1 MLKPPGQHPPP
12 EPDRSIGELIERLL
26 DDALDY
32 GRAEIELIKAR
43 ALEIVENYVRAA
55 VLFGVAAVFALVA
68 LITLFVGIAF
78 GLARWIGPL
87 GGGIVSALIAAVI
100 GGLLVWIAMRDLRDD
115 Q

>member
-12 EPDRSIGELIERLL
+12 EPYRSIGELIERLL

-43 ALEIVENYVRAA
+43 ALEVVENYVRAA